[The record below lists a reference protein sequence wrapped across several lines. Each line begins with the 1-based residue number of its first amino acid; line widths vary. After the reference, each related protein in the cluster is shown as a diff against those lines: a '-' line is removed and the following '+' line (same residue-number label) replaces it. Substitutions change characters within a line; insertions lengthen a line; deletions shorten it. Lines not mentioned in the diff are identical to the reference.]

1 MLQVAVIR
9 EQQTKVLNG
18 LAKRNFKNA
27 SELVSAVLQKDDLR
41 KDTQRTL
48 DDLKAKANVDAKKIG
63 ELIKAGK
70 SDEANLLRAAVAT
83 TKDKTKTLE
92 NSLTDLEKELIDLL
106 YKIPNVPHEKVPAG
120 AGADDNITVSQH
132 GVVPTLEKDA

>member
-9 EQQTKVLNG
+9 DQRSKILDG

-27 SELVSAVLQKDDLR
+27 PELVSMVLQKDDLR
-41 KDTQRTL
+41 KDTQKTL

-70 SDEANLLRAAVAT
+70 TDEANSLRAAVAT
-83 TKDKTKTLE
+83 AKDRTKTME
-92 NSLTDLEKELIDLL
+92 TSLTDLEKELIDLL
-106 YKIPNVPHEKVPAG
+106 YKIPNVPHEKVSG
-120 AGADDNITVSQH
+120 RCRR
-132 GVVPTLEKDA
+132 